1 MTVIKAAAQ
10 QTLIDMTDGY
20 SVFLTSEAY
29 TFPGTTSGAVN
40 GSSCT
45 TSVLVYR
52 GDTQMDCSVT
62 AASIVKPTSITVSV
76 DNTTNTKE
84 PKLTITTTSALT
96 GSADI
101 ELPVVITGA
110 GITITKK
117 FSVSVAKTGNTGA
130 TGANGTNGIN
140 GTNGTNGADAL
151 MVVITSSNGFI
162 FKNTSIDTKL
172 TALVYKG
179 GALLTDANLTSLGY
193 TIKWY
198 KDGGATAVQTGSSLT
213 ISAGAVSGKANYIA
227 QLEG

>member
-1 MTVIKAAAQ
+1 MTVKAAAQ
-10 QTLIDMTDGY
+10 QTLIDMTDAY

-101 ELPVVITGA
+101 ELPVVVTGA

-151 MVVITSSNGFI
+151 MVIITSSNGFI

-172 TALVYKG
+172 TASVYKG
-179 GALLTDANLTSLGY
+179 GALLTDAQLTSLGY

-213 ISAGAVSGKANYIA
+213 ISAGAVSGKANYVA

>member
-1 MTVIKAAAQ
+1 MTVKAAAQ
-10 QTLIDMTDGY
+10 QTLIDMTDAY

-101 ELPVVITGA
+101 ELPVVITGT

-130 TGANGTNGIN
+130 TGANGPNGTT
-140 GTNGTNGADAL
+140 GTNGTNGVDAL
-151 MVVITSSNGFI
+151 TVVITSSNGFI

-172 TALVYKG
+172 TASVYKG

-213 ISAGAVSGKANYIA
+213 ISAGAVSGKANYVA

>member
-1 MTVIKAAAQ
+1 MTVKAAAQ
-10 QTLIDMTDGY
+10 QTLIDMTDAY

-130 TGANGTNGIN
+130 TGANGTNGKN
-140 GTNGTNGADAL
+140 GTNGTDGSDAL

-172 TALVYKG
+172 TASVYKG

-198 KDGGATAVQTGSSLT
+198 KDGGTTAVQTGSSLT
-213 ISAGAVSGKANYIA
+213 ISSGAVSGKANYVA

>member
-1 MTVIKAAAQ
+1 MTVKAAAQ
-10 QTLIDMTDGY
+10 QTLIDMTDAY

-84 PKLTITTTSALT
+84 PKVTITTTSALT

-130 TGANGTNGIN
+130 SGAKGID
-140 GTNGTNGADAL
+140 GTNGTNGADSL

-172 TALVYKG
+172 TASVYKG

-198 KDGGATAVQTGSSLT
+198 KDGGTTAVQTGSSLT
-213 ISAGAVSGKANYIA
+213 ISAGAVSGKANYVA

>member
-1 MTVIKAAAQ
+1 MTVKAAAQ
-10 QTLIDMTDGY
+10 QTLIDMTDAY

-151 MVVITSSNGFI
+151 MVIITSSNGFI

-172 TALVYKG
+172 TASVYKG
-179 GALLTDANLTSLGY
+179 GALLTDAQLTSLGY

-213 ISAGAVSGKANYIA
+213 ISAGAVSGKANYVA

>member
-1 MTVIKAAAQ
+1 MTVKAAAQ
-10 QTLIDMTDGY
+10 QTLIDMTDAY

-130 TGANGTNGIN
+130 TGTNGTNGKN
-140 GTNGTNGADAL
+140 GTNGADGADAL

-172 TALVYKG
+172 TASVYKG

-198 KDGGATAVQTGSSLT
+198 KDGGTTAVQTGSSLT
-213 ISAGAVSGKANYIA
+213 ISAGAVSGKANYVA

>member
-1 MTVIKAAAQ
+1 MTVKASAQ
-10 QTLIDMTDGY
+10 QTLIDMTDAY

-117 FSVSVAKTGNTGA
+117 FSVSVAKTGSTGA
-130 TGANGTNGIN
+130 TGANGTNGKN

-172 TALVYKG
+172 TASVYKG
-179 GALLTDANLTSLGY
+179 GELLTDANLTSLGY

-213 ISAGAVSGKANYIA
+213 ISAGAVSGKANYVA

>member
-1 MTVIKAAAQ
+1 MTVKAAAQ
-10 QTLIDMTDGY
+10 QTLIDMTDAY

-40 GSSCT
+40 GSICT

-130 TGANGTNGIN
+130 SGANGANGAN

-162 FKNTSIDTKL
+162 FKNTSINTNL
-172 TALVYKG
+172 IASVYKG
-179 GALLTDANLTSLGY
+179 GVLLTDANLTSLGY

-213 ISAGAVSGKANYIA
+213 ISAGAVSGKANYVA

>member
-1 MTVIKAAAQ
+1 MTVKAAAQ
-10 QTLIDMTDGY
+10 QTLIDMTDAY

-117 FSVSVAKTGNTGA
+117 FSVSVAKTGNTGV
-130 TGANGTNGIN
+130 TGANGINGTN

-172 TALVYKG
+172 TASVYKG

-213 ISAGAVSGKANYIA
+213 ISAGAVSGKTNYVA

>member
-1 MTVIKAAAQ
+1 MTVKATAQ
-10 QTLIDMTDGY
+10 QTLIDMTDAY

-130 TGANGTNGIN
+130 TGANGINGTN

-172 TALVYKG
+172 TASVYKG

-213 ISAGAVSGKANYIA
+213 ISAGAVSGKANYVA

>member
-1 MTVIKAAAQ
+1 MTVKAAAQ
-10 QTLIDMTDGY
+10 QTLIDMTDAY

-101 ELPVVITGA
+101 ELPVVVTGA

-130 TGANGTNGIN
+130 SGANGANGAN

-151 MVVITSSNGFI
+151 TVVITSSNGFI
-162 FKNTSIDTKL
+162 FKNTSINTNL
-172 TALVYKG
+172 IASVYKG
-179 GALLTDANLTSLGY
+179 GVLLTDANLTSLGY

-198 KDGGATAVQTGSSLT
+198 KDGGATAVQTGSSLS
-213 ISAGAVSGKANYIA
+213 ISAGAVSGKANYVA

>member
-1 MTVIKAAAQ
+1 MTVKAAAQ
-10 QTLIDMTDGY
+10 QTLIDMTDAY

-117 FSVSVAKTGNTGA
+117 FSVYVAKTGNTGA
-130 TGANGTNGIN
+130 TGANGINGTN

-172 TALVYKG
+172 TASVYKG

-198 KDGGATAVQTGSSLT
+198 KDGGTTAVQTGSSLT
-213 ISAGAVSGKANYIA
+213 ISAGAVSGKTNYVA

>member
-1 MTVIKAAAQ
+1 MTVKAAAQ
-10 QTLIDMTDGY
+10 QTLIDMTDAY

-40 GSSCT
+40 GSICT

-101 ELPVVITGA
+101 ELPVVVTGA

-130 TGANGTNGIN
+130 SGANGANGAN

-162 FKNTSIDTKL
+162 FKNTSINTNL
-172 TALVYKG
+172 IASVYKG
-179 GALLTDANLTSLGY
+179 GVLLTDANLTSLGY

-213 ISAGAVSGKANYIA
+213 ISAGAVSGKANYVA

>member
-1 MTVIKAAAQ
+1 MTVKAAAQ
-10 QTLIDMTDGY
+10 QTLIDMTDAY

-101 ELPVVITGA
+101 ELPVVITGT

-130 TGANGTNGIN
+130 TGANGINGTN

-172 TALVYKG
+172 TASVYKG

-213 ISAGAVSGKANYIA
+213 ISSGAVSGKANYVA

>member
-1 MTVIKAAAQ
+1 MTVKAAAQ
-10 QTLIDMTDGY
+10 QTLIDMTDAY

-101 ELPVVITGA
+101 ELPVVITGT

-130 TGANGTNGIN
+130 TGANGINGTN

-151 MVVITSSNGFI
+151 TVVITSSNGFI

-172 TALVYKG
+172 TASVYKG

-213 ISAGAVSGKANYIA
+213 ISAGAVSGKANYVA

>member
-1 MTVIKAAAQ
+1 MTVKAAAQ
-10 QTLIDMTDGY
+10 QTLIDMTDAY

-84 PKLTITTTSALT
+84 PKLTIATTSALT

-130 TGANGTNGIN
+130 TGANGINGTN

-172 TALVYKG
+172 TASVYKG

-213 ISAGAVSGKANYIA
+213 ISAGAVSGKANYVA

>member
-1 MTVIKAAAQ
+1 MTVKAAAQ
-10 QTLIDMTDGY
+10 QTLIDMTDAY

-40 GSSCT
+40 GSICT

-101 ELPVVITGA
+101 ELPVVITGT
-110 GITITKK
+110 GITVTKK

-130 TGANGTNGIN
+130 SGANGKD
-140 GTNGTNGADAL
+140 GTNGTNGADGADAL

-162 FKNTSIDTKL
+162 FKNTSINTNL
-172 TALVYKG
+172 IASVYKG
-179 GALLTDANLTSLGY
+179 GVLLTDANLTSLGY

-213 ISAGAVSGKANYIA
+213 ISAGAVSGKANYVA

>member
-1 MTVIKAAAQ
+1 MTVKAAAQ
-10 QTLIDMTDGY
+10 QTLIDMTDAY

-101 ELPVVITGA
+101 ELPVVITGT

-130 TGANGTNGIN
+130 TGANGINGTN

-172 TALVYKG
+172 TASVYKG

-198 KDGGATAVQTGSSLT
+198 KDGGTTAVQTGSSLT
-213 ISAGAVSGKANYIA
+213 ISAGAVSGKANYVA

>member
-1 MTVIKAAAQ
+1 MTIKAAAQ
-10 QTLIDMTDGY
+10 QTLIDMTDAY

-52 GDTQMDCSVT
+52 GGTQMDCSVT
-62 AASIVKPTSITVSV
+62 SASIVKPTSITVSV

-96 GSADI
+96 DSADI
-101 ELPVVITGA
+101 ELPVVITGE
-110 GITITKK
+110 GITVTKK
-117 FSVSVAKTGNTGA
+117 FSVSVAKTGTTGA
-130 TGANGTNGIN
+130 SGANGKDGV
-140 GTNGTNGADAL
+140 NGTNGANGVDAL
-151 MVVITSSNGFI
+151 TVVITSSNGFI

-172 TALVYKG
+172 TASVYKG
-179 GALLTDANLTSLGY
+179 GVLLTDANLTSLGY

-213 ISAGAVSGKANYIA
+213 ISSGAVNGKANYVA

>member
-1 MTVIKAAAQ
+1 MTVKAAAQ
-10 QTLIDMTDGY
+10 QTLIDMTDAY

-101 ELPVVITGA
+101 ELPVVITGT

-172 TALVYKG
+172 TASVYKG

-213 ISAGAVSGKANYIA
+213 ISAGAVSGKATYVA

>member
-1 MTVIKAAAQ
+1 MTVKAAAQ
-10 QTLIDMTDGY
+10 QTLIDMTDAY

-40 GSSCT
+40 GSTCT

-101 ELPVVITGA
+101 ELPVVVTGT

-130 TGANGTNGIN
+130 TGANGINGTN

-151 MVVITSSNGFI
+151 TVVITSSNGFI

-172 TALVYKG
+172 TASVYKG

-213 ISAGAVSGKANYIA
+213 ISAGAVSGKANYVA

>member
-1 MTVIKAAAQ
+1 MTVKAAAQ
-10 QTLIDMTDGY
+10 QTLIDMTDAY

-101 ELPVVITGA
+101 ELPVVVTGA

-117 FSVSVAKTGNTGA
+117 FSVSVAKAGNTGA
-130 TGANGTNGIN
+130 TGANGTNGKN
-140 GTNGTNGADAL
+140 GTNGTDGADAL

-172 TALVYKG
+172 TASVYKG

-213 ISAGAVSGKANYIA
+213 ISAGAVSGKANYVA

>member
-1 MTVIKAAAQ
+1 MTVKAAAQ
-10 QTLIDMTDGY
+10 QTLIDMTDAY

-101 ELPVVITGA
+101 QLPVVITGT

-130 TGANGTNGIN
+130 TGANGTNGKN
-140 GTNGTNGADAL
+140 GTNGTNGSDAL

-172 TALVYKG
+172 TASVYKG

-198 KDGGATAVQTGSSLT
+198 KDGGATAVQTGNSLT
-213 ISAGAVSGKANYIA
+213 ISAGAVSGKANYVA

>member
-1 MTVIKAAAQ
+1 MTVKAAAQ
-10 QTLIDMTDGY
+10 QTLIDMTDAY

-117 FSVSVAKTGNTGA
+117 FSVSVAKAGNTGA
-130 TGANGTNGIN
+130 TGANGTNGKN

-172 TALVYKG
+172 TASVYKG
-179 GALLTDANLTSLGY
+179 GALLTDAQLTSLGY

-213 ISAGAVSGKANYIA
+213 ISAGAVSGKANYVA
-227 QLEG
+227 KLEG

>member
-1 MTVIKAAAQ
+1 MTVKAAAQ
-10 QTLIDMTDGY
+10 QTLIDMTDAY

-101 ELPVVITGA
+101 ALPVVITGT

-130 TGANGTNGIN
+130 SGAKGTN
-140 GTNGTNGADAL
+140 GTNGTNGTDAL

-172 TALVYKG
+172 TASVYKG

-198 KDGGATAVQTGSSLT
+198 KDGGTTAVQTGSSLT
-213 ISAGAVSGKANYIA
+213 ISAGAVSGKANYVA

>member
-1 MTVIKAAAQ
+1 MTVKAAAQ
-10 QTLIDMTDGY
+10 QTLIDMTDAY

-117 FSVSVAKTGNTGA
+117 FSVSVAKTVNTGA
-130 TGANGTNGIN
+130 TGANGTNG
-140 GTNGTNGADAL
+140 TN
-151 MVVITSSNGFI
+151 
-162 FKNTSIDTKL
+162 
-172 TALVYKG
+172 
-179 GALLTDANLTSLGY
+179 
-193 TIKWY
+193 
-198 KDGGATAVQTGSSLT
+198 
-213 ISAGAVSGKANYIA
+213 
-227 QLEG
+227 

>member
-1 MTVIKAAAQ
+1 MTVKAAAQ
-10 QTLIDMTDGY
+10 QTLIDMTDAY

-130 TGANGTNGIN
+130 TGANGTNG
-140 GTNGTNGADAL
+140 TNGTNGADAL

-172 TALVYKG
+172 TASVYKG

-198 KDGGATAVQTGSSLT
+198 KDGGATAVQTGNSLT
-213 ISAGAVSGKANYIA
+213 ISAGAVSGKANYVA

>member
-1 MTVIKAAAQ
+1 MTVKAAAQ
-10 QTLIDMTDGY
+10 QTLIDMTDAY

-101 ELPVVITGA
+101 ELPVVITGT

-130 TGANGTNGIN
+130 TGANGTNGKN
-140 GTNGTNGADAL
+140 GTNGVDGVDAL

-172 TALVYKG
+172 TASVYKG

-198 KDGGATAVQTGSSLT
+198 KDGGTTAVQTGSSLT
-213 ISAGAVSGKANYIA
+213 ISAGAVSGKANYVA

>member
-1 MTVIKAAAQ
+1 MTVKAAAQ
-10 QTLIDMTDGY
+10 QTLIDMTDAY

-101 ELPVVITGA
+101 EIPVVITGA

-130 TGANGTNGIN
+130 SGANGKDGAN
-140 GTNGTNGADAL
+140 GTNGTNGSDAL

-172 TALVYKG
+172 TASVYKG

-213 ISAGAVSGKANYIA
+213 ISAGAVSGKANYVA
-227 QLEG
+227 QLEV

>member
-1 MTVIKAAAQ
+1 MTVKAAAQ
-10 QTLIDMTDGY
+10 QTLIDMTDAY

-101 ELPVVITGA
+101 ELPVVVTGT

-130 TGANGTNGIN
+130 TGANGTNGKN
-140 GTNGTNGADAL
+140 GTNGVDGVDAL

-172 TALVYKG
+172 TASVYKG

-198 KDGGATAVQTGSSLT
+198 KDGGTTAVQTGSSLT
-213 ISAGAVSGKANYIA
+213 ISAGAVSGKANYVA

>member
-1 MTVIKAAAQ
+1 MTVKAAAQ
-10 QTLIDMTDGY
+10 QTLIDMTDAY

-117 FSVSVAKTGNTGA
+117 FSVSVAKTGNTGV

-172 TALVYKG
+172 TASVYKG

-213 ISAGAVSGKANYIA
+213 ISAGAVSGKANYVA

>member
-1 MTVIKAAAQ
+1 MTVKASAQ
-10 QTLIDMTDGY
+10 QTLIDMTDAY

-117 FSVSVAKTGNTGA
+117 FSVSVAKAGTTGA
-130 TGANGTNGIN
+130 TGANGTNGKN

-172 TALVYKG
+172 TASVYKG
-179 GALLTDANLTSLGY
+179 GELLTDANLTSLGY

-213 ISAGAVSGKANYIA
+213 ISAGAVSGKANYVA

>member
-1 MTVIKAAAQ
+1 MTVKAAAQ
-10 QTLIDMTDGY
+10 QTLIDMTDAY

-76 DNTTNTKE
+76 NNTTNTKE
-84 PKLTITTTSALT
+84 PKVTITTTSALT

-101 ELPVVITGA
+101 ELPVVVTGA

-130 TGANGTNGIN
+130 TGANGTNG
-140 GTNGTNGADAL
+140 TNGTNGADSL

-172 TALVYKG
+172 TASVYKG

-198 KDGGATAVQTGSSLT
+198 KDGGTTAVQTGSSLT
-213 ISAGAVSGKANYIA
+213 ISSGAVSGKANYVA

>member
-1 MTVIKAAAQ
+1 MTVKASAQ
-10 QTLIDMTDGY
+10 QTLIDMTDAY

-84 PKLTITTTSALT
+84 PKLTIATTSALT

-130 TGANGTNGIN
+130 TGANGINGTN

-172 TALVYKG
+172 TASVYKG

-198 KDGGATAVQTGSSLT
+198 KDGGATAVQTGNSLT
-213 ISAGAVSGKANYIA
+213 ISAGAVSGKANYVA

>member
-1 MTVIKAAAQ
+1 MTVKAAAQ
-10 QTLIDMTDGY
+10 QTLIDMTDAY

-151 MVVITSSNGFI
+151 MVIITSSNGFI

-172 TALVYKG
+172 TASVYKG

-213 ISAGAVSGKANYIA
+213 ISAGAVSGKANYVA

>member
-1 MTVIKAAAQ
+1 MTVKAAAQ

-172 TALVYKG
+172 TASVYKG

>member
-1 MTVIKAAAQ
+1 MTVKAAAQ
-10 QTLIDMTDGY
+10 QTLIDMTDAY

-117 FSVSVAKTGNTGA
+117 FSVSVAKAGNTGA
-130 TGANGTNGIN
+130 TGANGTNGKN

-172 TALVYKG
+172 TASVYKG

-213 ISAGAVSGKANYIA
+213 ISAGAVSGKANYVA
-227 QLEG
+227 KLEG

>member
-1 MTVIKAAAQ
+1 MTVKAAAQ
-10 QTLIDMTDGY
+10 QTLIDMTDAY

-101 ELPVVITGA
+101 ELPVVVTGA

-130 TGANGTNGIN
+130 TGANGKDGAN
-140 GTNGTNGADAL
+140 GTNGTNGVDAL
-151 MVVITSSNGFI
+151 TVVITSSNGFI

-172 TALVYKG
+172 TASVYKG

-213 ISAGAVSGKANYIA
+213 ISAGAVSGKANYVA

>member
-1 MTVIKAAAQ
+1 MTVKAAAQ
-10 QTLIDMTDGY
+10 QTLIDMTDAY

-76 DNTTNTKE
+76 DNTTNTKA

-130 TGANGTNGIN
+130 TGANGTNGKN
-140 GTNGTNGADAL
+140 GTNGTNGVDAL
-151 MVVITSSNGFI
+151 MVVVTSSNGFI

-172 TALVYKG
+172 TASVYKG

-213 ISAGAVSGKANYIA
+213 ISAGAVSGKTNYVA

>member
-1 MTVIKAAAQ
+1 MTVKAAAQ
-10 QTLIDMTDGY
+10 QTLIDMTDAY

-101 ELPVVITGA
+101 QLPVVITGT

-130 TGANGTNGIN
+130 TGANGTNGKN
-140 GTNGTNGADAL
+140 GTNGTNGVDAL

-172 TALVYKG
+172 TASVYKG

-198 KDGGATAVQTGSSLT
+198 KDGGATAVQTGNSLT
-213 ISAGAVSGKANYIA
+213 ISAGAVSGKANYVA